1 MEEELCQNQ
10 RQNIYILITYLD
22 TGHGARSYCGS
33 ATILGVERLK
43 DLHCQLYHHPLAA
56 WLWDLLSP
64 ELSLFY

>member
-1 MEEELCQNQ
+1 MPKSEAEHLHSN
-10 RQNIYILITYLD
+10 NISR
-22 TGHGARSYCGS
+22 HGCHEARSYYGS
-33 ATILGVERLK
+33 VTILGVERFK